1 MYSGNN
7 FSVFNK
13 TIYLIKTFLKF
24 NRTTIKTI
32 FPNVSMWLQN
42 PFTKMKKLFL
52 LATFAI
58 SAFVSN
64 AQHDMSKDK
73 ATMPSPPATTTA
85 TIASG
90 TNVTINYSQPAVK
103 GRNIWAGDLAPYG
116 KVWRTGANDATT
128 FEVSKDITI
137 NGKALKAGKYALFTI
152 PGEKEWTIIFNK
164 TAKQWG
170 AYSYKEADDVLRVT
184 AKSES
189 TSMTERFTIKAENSG
204 MVMMMWDKVKVG
216 FTIK

>member
-1 MYSGNN
+1 MSLCGY
-7 FSVFNK
+7 K
-13 TIYLIKTFLKF
+13 IH
-24 NRTTIKTI
+24 
-32 FPNVSMWLQN
+32 LQ
-42 PFTKMKKLFL
+42 KMKKLLL

-64 AQHDMSKDK
+64 AQHDMSKEK
-73 ATMPSPPATTTA
+73 ATMPSPPASTTA
-85 TIASG
+85 TVSSG
-90 TNVTINYSQPAVK
+90 AKVTINYHQPAVK
-103 GRNIWAGDLAPYG
+103 GRNVWAGDLAPYG

-128 FEVSKDITI
+128 FEVSKDVMI
-137 NGKALKAGKYALFTI
+137 NGKALKAGKYALFSV

-164 TAKQWG
+164 TSKQWG

-189 TSMTERFTIKAENSG
+189 APMTERFMIKAENSG

-216 FTIK
+216 FTVK